1 MNKAFYW
8 ILPVFCVIAL
18 FLALSGAVSNVPD
31 GVFYPLLNGA
41 ISRFES
47 FDSNLSFL
55 NDLRIPNI
63 PYIPSSGVS
72 GSDIFEVLR
81 NLANALVSFLN
92 GVVTLLNFVIQAV
105 VLLIRALTFVVAF
118 VVALYDFAKGL
129 LPSVLPT
136 P

>member
-1 MNKAFYW
+1 MTKAFYW
-8 ILPVFCVIAL
+8 MLPVFCVIAL
-18 FLALSGAVSNVPD
+18 FLALSGAVNNVPD

-41 ISRFES
+41 ITRFES
-47 FDSNLSFL
+47 FDANLSFL
-55 NDLRIPNI
+55 NDLRIPLV
-63 PYIPSSGVS
+63 PYIQNTGVT
-72 GSDIFEVLR
+72 GSDLLAVLSS
-81 NLANALVSFLN
+81 LANALVSFLN

>member
-1 MNKAFYW
+1 MTKAFYW
-8 ILPVFCVIAL
+8 ILPIFCVIAL
-18 FLALSGAVSNVPD
+18 FLAVSGAVSNVPD

-47 FDSNLSFL
+47 FDANLSFL
-55 NDLRIPNI
+55 NDLRIPSI
-63 PYIPSSGVS
+63 PYIPASGVS
-72 GSDIFEVLR
+72 GSDVSEVLR

-105 VLLIRALTFVVAF
+105 VLLIRALTFVLAF

-136 P
+136 A